1 MINPIEIL
9 AKANKQYYSFIKS
22 TMNNTTFF
30 PLEISANKSP
40 KGSLADLQK
49 EINEL
54 INNSKEKKEFS
65 YYIELKE
72 RKTKK
77 YGTQSLPTKIWFET
91 QKDFLKFIKK
101 ETEYHKFNKNII
113 LITNT
118 IPKLSVW
125 TKENIKKIIK
135 YQEVWNELLNI
146 CNYFIENPKPNLYI
160 RELPITEHTKFVEN
174 HKTIISELLD
184 IVIINEIQKD
194 ETIFEKRYNLKYAE
208 PLVRFSIL
216 DKSISKKYFS
226 GISDISITVSK
237 FTNLNLPI
245 KKVIIVENKTT
256 IYTFLTLPELKNT
269 IAIYGGGYNV
279 ATQKNINWLKNI
291 EILYWGDVDVQGFEI
306 LSQVRGY
313 YRQTKSILMDEKTYK
328 KFEEFIVEG
337 KPSNVKEQLNLTKEE
352 YELYLELK
360 NNNARLEQEKINHS
374 FVTERIKKYS

>member
-1 MINPIEIL
+1 MISPTEIL
-9 AKANKQYYSFIKS
+9 AKAKRQYYSFIKS
-22 TMNNTTFF
+22 TINNTTFF
-30 PLEISANKSP
+30 PLEISANKTH
-40 KGSLADLQK
+40 KGNLADLQK

-54 INNSKEKKEFS
+54 INSSKEKKKFS
-65 YYIELKE
+65 YCIELKE

-77 YGTQSLPTKIWFET
+77 YGTQSLPTRIWFET
-91 QKDFLKFIKK
+91 QNDFLKFIRK
-101 ETEYHKFNKNII
+101 EQEFQNFNKNIA
-113 LITNT
+113 LIDYK
-118 IPKLSVW
+118 IPKLTDW
-125 TKENIKKIIK
+125 TKQEIKKIIK

-146 CNYFIENPKPNLYI
+146 CSYFIKNPKPNLYI
-160 RELPITEHTKFVEN
+160 RELPIIEHTKFIEN
-174 HKTIISELLD
+174 HKSIISELLD

-226 GISDISITVSK
+226 GISDISITIPN

-291 EILYWGDVDVQGFEI
+291 EILYWGDI
-306 LSQVRGY
+306 
-313 YRQTKSILMDEKTYK
+313 
-328 KFEEFIVEG
+328 
-337 KPSNVKEQLNLTKEE
+337 
-352 YELYLELK
+352 
-360 NNNARLEQEKINHS
+360 EKI
-374 FVTERIKKYS
+374 